1 MVQGRTICAQ
11 QVLHVPSDRDVI
23 LDSLISQ
30 CPLQNFKTVL
40 KDHEGS
46 GDFIDVR
53 TLVLVLR
60 HKDLPHGQFRA
71 ESKGSNISYPDRR
84 VSTLRSLI

>member
-1 MVQGRTICAQ
+1 M
-11 QVLHVPSDRDVI
+11 
-23 LDSLISQ
+23 
-30 CPLQNFKTVL
+30 
-40 KDHEGS
+40 
-46 GDFIDVR
+46 R

-84 VSTLRSLI
+84 VSALRSALSVSTLICEIPR

>member
-1 MVQGRTICAQ
+1 MPIVSEYRACNAAICKHVY
-11 QVLHVPSDRDVI
+11 VLQD
-23 LDSLISQ
+23 
-30 CPLQNFKTVL
+30 FKTVL
-40 KDHEGS
+40 RDHEGT

-84 VSTLRSLI
+84 VSALCCDSHLL

>member
-1 MVQGRTICAQ
+1 M
-11 QVLHVPSDRDVI
+11 
-23 LDSLISQ
+23 
-30 CPLQNFKTVL
+30 
-40 KDHEGS
+40 
-46 GDFIDVR
+46 R

-84 VSTLRSLI
+84 VRPLLRVWLCFRLLQQIRTLPRNSPPLKLQTDKGVPG